1 MLPEQKYSIYQLSEL
16 SYRWQQ
22 VANDCAKQLVD
33 YGTGELYTSSEVHLV
48 TRIEKNPGITVT
60 KIAEDTLRTKSA
72 VSQMVSKLEQKGLV
86 VRAKNPQNT
95 KQQLLYVTPKG
106 LELSKCHQTY
116 DDTYEHINDLIQIF
130 GMETMEKFI
139 DIIEYSTVYML
150 NRLHKHSAE

>member
-48 TRIEKNPGITVT
+48 TRIDKNPGITVT

-106 LELSKCHQTY
+106 LELSKCHQAY
-116 DDTYEHINDLIQIF
+116 DDTSEHINDLIQIF
-130 GMETMEKFI
+130 GIDTMEKFI
-139 DIIEYSTVYML
+139 DIIEYSTAYML
-150 NRLHKHSAE
+150 KRLQKHSAE